1 MLLFSKPYLDEYK
14 NFVSTIKDPLERLDD
29 IEVYL
34 DDFERGFDQIYGNH
48 AIGRISN
55 KEYKILVKERD
66 SFFKWGNEEITSI
79 KAQYSDLIEER
90 SEKSWSG
97 HKRLKFPVVWNRK
110 SYNKIEPDI
119 RTAGLKGDWIAWL
132 LANFTEG
139 KDEYWTYDDRIINA
153 AQLDMYY
160 YLEFLDD
167 SFSVSYSCSKIS
179 NNFVTFLFNAQK
191 VLELKKE
198 VNTFGR
204 RRNYPSLE
212 KEPTELDKIIIR
224 TMKNRI
230 KINKDLNWH
239 NVLRDLKNNTYENK
253 TITIAP
259 IATMRDEM
267 KDAILLHE
275 KGLTEATQK
284 LLISTFQKKL
294 TTFRKLLLP
303 K

>member
-1 MLLFSKPYLDEYK
+1 MDA
-14 NFVSTIKDPLERLDD
+14 
-29 IEVYL
+29 
-34 DDFERGFDQIYGNH
+34 FESSFDQIEGNH
-48 AIGRISN
+48 EMGLISN

-79 KAQYSDLIEER
+79 KDLHSDLIEER

-97 HKRLKFPVVWNRK
+97 HKRLKFPVVWNRE

-139 KDEYWTYDDRIINA
+139 KDEYWTYEDRIINA
-153 AQLDMYY
+153 AQLDIYY
-160 YLEFLDD
+160 YLDFLDD

-191 VLELKKE
+191 LLELKKE
-198 VNTFGR
+198 VNTVGR
-204 RRNYPSLE
+204 RRKYPSLE
-212 KEPTELDKIIIR
+212 KEQTELDKIIIR

-230 KINKDLNWH
+230 TINKDLNWH
-239 NVLRDLKNNTYENK
+239 NVLRDLKNNTSENQ
-253 TITIAP
+253 TITITE

-267 KDAILLHE
+267 KDSILLHE
-275 KGLTEATQK
+275 EGMTEATQRF
-284 LLISTFQKKL
+284 LISTFQKKL

>member
-1 MLLFSKPYLDEYK
+1 MEYLDGYK
-14 NFVSTIKDPLERLDD
+14 DFISTIKDPLERLDD

-34 DDFERGFDQIYGNH
+34 DDFERGFDQIEGNH
-48 AIGRISN
+48 AMGLISN
-55 KEYKILVKERD
+55 KEYKSLVKERD
-66 SFFKWGNEEITSI
+66 GLFLWGNEEITSI
-79 KAQYSDLIEER
+79 KDLHSDLIEER

-119 RTAGLKGDWIAWL
+119 RTAGKKGEWIAWL

-139 KDEYWTYDDRIINA
+139 KDEYWTYEDRIINA

-160 YLEFLDD
+160 YLDFLDD

-198 VNTFGR
+198 VNTFGSR
-204 RRNYPSLE
+204 RKYPLLE
-212 KEPTELDKIIIR
+212 NEPTALDKIIYR

-230 KINKDLNWH
+230 KSNKDVNWH
-239 NVLRDLKNNTYENK
+239 NVLRDLKNNTSKNQ
-253 TITIAP
+253 TITIAK
-259 IATMRDEM
+259 IITMRDEER
-267 KDAILLHE
+267 KAILLHE
-275 KGLTEATQK
+275 EGMTEATQK
-284 LLISTFQKKL
+284 LLTTTFEKKL
-294 TTFRKLLLP
+294 TYYRKLLLP

>member
-1 MLLFSKPYLDEYK
+1 MKSLTDYKKFFSSIE
-14 NFVSTIKDPLERLDD
+14 DPLEQLDE
-29 IEVYL
+29 IEVLLEFLENPRGEIEANYDMGSISREAYETESQEL
-34 DDFERGFDQIYGNH
+34 DSYFNWGMPQISALKTEH
-48 AIGRISN
+48 ADIIN
-55 KEYKILVKERD
+55 KRAK
-66 SFFKWGNEEITSI
+66 
-79 KAQYSDLIEER
+79 KA
-90 SEKSWSG
+90 WSG
-97 HKRLKFPVVWNRK
+97 HERLQFPVVWNRE
-110 SYNKIEPDI
+110 SYNKIEPEI
-119 RTAGLKGDWIAWL
+119 RTAGRKGDWIEWL
-132 LANFTEG
+132 LANLTEG
-139 KDEYWTYDDRIINA
+139 KDEYWTYEDRILNA

-160 YLEFLDD
+160 YWDLLKD
-167 SFSVSYSCSKIS
+167 SWVSYSCSEIS

-239 NVLRDLKNNTYENK
+239 NVLRDLKNNTSENQ
-253 TITIAP
+253 TITITE
-259 IATMRDEM
+259 IATIHDEM
-267 KDAILLHE
+267 KGAILLHE
-275 KGLTEATQK
+275 EGLTEATQK

-294 TTFRKLLLP
+294 TYFRKLLLP

>member
-1 MLLFSKPYLDEYK
+1 MKSLTDYKKFFSSIE
-14 NFVSTIKDPLERLDD
+14 DPLEQLDE
-29 IEVYL
+29 IEVL
-34 DDFERGFDQIYGNH
+34 LEFLENPRGEIEANYD
-48 AIGRISN
+48 IGSISRE
-55 KEYKILVKERD
+55 EYETESQEMD
-66 SFFKWGNEEITSI
+66 SYFKWGMPQISSI
-79 KAQYSDLIEER
+79 KAQHSDLIVER
-90 SEKSWSG
+90 SKKSWSG
-97 HKRLKFPVVWNRK
+97 HKRLQFPVVWNRE
-110 SYNKIEPDI
+110 SYNKIEPEI
-119 RTAGLKGDWIAWL
+119 RTAGRKGDWIEWL
-132 LANFTEG
+132 LANLTEG
-139 KDEYWTYDDRIINA
+139 KDEYWTYEDRILNA

-160 YLEFLDD
+160 YWDLLKD
-167 SFSVSYSCSKIS
+167 SWVSYSCSKIS

>member
-1 MLLFSKPYLDEYK
+1 MKSLTDYKKFFSSIE
-14 NFVSTIKDPLERLDD
+14 DPLEQLDE
-29 IEVYL
+29 IEVL
-34 DDFERGFDQIYGNH
+34 LEFLENPRGEIEASYDMGS
-48 AIGRISN
+48 ISRE
-55 KEYKILVKERD
+55 EYETESQEMD
-66 SFFKWGNEEITSI
+66 SYFKWGMPQISSI
-79 KAQYSDLIEER
+79 KAQHSDLIVER
-90 SEKSWSG
+90 SKKSWSG
-97 HKRLKFPVVWNRK
+97 HKRLQFPVVWNRE
-110 SYNKIEPDI
+110 SYNKIEPEI
-119 RTAGLKGDWIAWL
+119 RTAGRKGDWIAWL
-132 LANFTEG
+132 LANLTEG
-139 KDEYWTYDDRIINA
+139 KDEYWTYEDRILNA

-160 YLEFLDD
+160 YLDFLED
-167 SFSVSYSCSKIS
+167 SYSVSYSCSKIS

-239 NVLRDLKNNTYENK
+239 NVLRDLKNNTYENQ

-267 KDAILLHE
+267 KDAILLYE
-275 KGLTEATQK
+275 EGLTEATQK

-294 TTFRKLLLP
+294 TYFRKLLLP

>member
-1 MLLFSKPYLDEYK
+1 MQSLDEYK
-14 NFVSTIKDPLERLDD
+14 NFVSTIKDPLERLDE
-29 IEVYL
+29 IEVL
-34 DDFERGFDQIYGNH
+34 LEFLENPRGEIEANYDMGS
-48 AIGRISN
+48 ISRE
-55 KEYKILVKERD
+55 EYETESQEMD
-66 SFFKWGNEEITSI
+66 SYFKWGMPQISALKTEHADIINKRAK
-79 KAQYSDLIEER
+79 KA
-90 SEKSWSG
+90 WSG
-97 HKRLKFPVVWNRK
+97 HERLKFPVVWNRE
-110 SYNKIEPDI
+110 SYNKIEPEI
-119 RTAGLKGDWIAWL
+119 RTAGSKGDWIEWL
-132 LANFTEG
+132 LANLTEG
-139 KDEYWTYDDRIINA
+139 KDEYWTYEDRILNA
-153 AQLDMYY
+153 AQLNMYY

-239 NVLRDLKNNTYENK
+239 NVLRDLKNNTSENQ

-275 KGLTEATQK
+275 EGMTEATQK
-284 LLISTFQKKL
+284 LLTTTFEKKL
-294 TTFRKLLLP
+294 TYFRKLLLP

>member
-1 MLLFSKPYLDEYK
+1 MKYLCDYK

-34 DDFERGFDQIYGNH
+34 DDFEGGFDQIEGNH
-48 AIGRISN
+48 EMGLISN
-55 KEYKILVKERD
+55 KEYKSLVKERD
-66 SFFKWGNEEITSI
+66 GLFLWGNEEITSI
-79 KAQYSDLIEER
+79 KDLHSDLIEER

-110 SYNKIEPDI
+110 SYNKIEPEI
-119 RTAGLKGDWIAWL
+119 RTAGKKGEWIAWL

-139 KDEYWTYDDRIINA
+139 KDEYWTYEDRIINA
-153 AQLDMYY
+153 AQLDIYY
-160 YLEFLDD
+160 YLDFLDD

-191 VLELKKE
+191 LLELKKE
-198 VNTFGR
+198 VNMVGR
-204 RRNYPSLE
+204 RRRYQSLE

-230 KINKDLNWH
+230 KSKKDLNWH
-239 NVLRDLKNNTYENK
+239 NVLRDLKNNTYENQ

-259 IATMRDEM
+259 IAKMSDEM

-275 KGLTEATQK
+275 EGMTEATQK

-294 TTFRKLLLP
+294 TSFRKLLLR

>member
-1 MLLFSKPYLDEYK
+1 MESLTDYKKFFSSIE
-14 NFVSTIKDPLERLDD
+14 DPLEQLDE
-29 IEVYL
+29 IEVL
-34 DDFERGFDQIYGNH
+34 LEFLENPRGEIEANYDMGS
-48 AIGRISN
+48 ISRE
-55 KEYKILVKERD
+55 EYETESQEMD
-66 SFFKWGNEEITSI
+66 SYFKWGMPQISALKTEHADIINKRAK
-79 KAQYSDLIEER
+79 KA
-90 SEKSWSG
+90 WSG
-97 HKRLKFPVVWNRK
+97 HERLKFPVVWNRE
-110 SYNKIEPDI
+110 SYNKIEPEI
-119 RTAGLKGDWIAWL
+119 RTAGSKGDWIEWL
-132 LANFTEG
+132 LANLTEG
-139 KDEYWTYDDRIINA
+139 KDEYWTYEDRIINA

-267 KDAILLHE
+267 KDAILLYE
-275 KGLTEATQK
+275 EGLTEATQM

-294 TTFRKLLLP
+294 TYFRKLLLP

>member
-1 MLLFSKPYLDEYK
+1 MQSLDEYK
-14 NFVSTIKDPLERLDD
+14 NFVSTIKDPLERLDEIEAFLEFLENPRTEIEGHYDMGSISREAYETESQELDSYFNWGMPQISALKTEHAD
-29 IEVYL
+29 I
-34 DDFERGFDQIYGNH
+34 I
-48 AIGRISN
+48 N
-55 KEYKILVKERD
+55 KRAK
-66 SFFKWGNEEITSI
+66 
-79 KAQYSDLIEER
+79 KA
-90 SEKSWSG
+90 WSG
-97 HKRLKFPVVWNRK
+97 HERLKFPVVWNRE
-110 SYNKIEPDI
+110 SYNKIEPEI
-119 RTAGLKGDWIAWL
+119 RTAGRKGDWIAWL
-132 LANFTEG
+132 LANLTEG
-139 KDEYWTYDDRIINA
+139 KDEYWTYEDRILNA

-160 YLEFLDD
+160 YLDFLED
-167 SFSVSYSCSKIS
+167 SYSVSYSCSKIS

-294 TTFRKLLLP
+294 TYFRKLLLP

>member
-1 MLLFSKPYLDEYK
+1 MEHLDGYK
-14 NFVSTIKDPLERLDD
+14 NFVSTIKDPLEKLDD
-29 IEVYL
+29 IETYM
-34 DDFERGFDQIYGNH
+34 DAFESSFDQIEGNH
-48 AIGRISN
+48 EMGLISN

-66 SFFKWGNEEITSI
+66 IFFKWGNEEITSI
-79 KAQYSDLIEER
+79 KDLHSDLIEER

-97 HKRLKFPVVWNRK
+97 HKRLPFPVVWNRK

-139 KDEYWTYDDRIINA
+139 KDEYWTYEDRIINA
-153 AQLDMYY
+153 AQLDIYY
-160 YLEFLDD
+160 YLDFLDD

-191 VLELKKE
+191 LLELKKE
-198 VNTFGR
+198 VNMVGR
-204 RRNYPSLE
+204 RRKYSSLE
-212 KEPTELDKIIIR
+212 KEPTALDKIIIR

-230 KINKDLNWH
+230 NSKKDLNWN
-239 NVLRDLKNNTYENK
+239 NVLRELKNNTYENQ
-253 TITIAP
+253 TITITQ
-259 IATMRDEM
+259 IVTMRDEM

-275 KGLTEATQK
+275 EGMTEATQK

-294 TTFRKLLLP
+294 TPFRKLLLP

>member
-1 MLLFSKPYLDEYK
+1 MEHLDGYK

-34 DDFERGFDQIYGNH
+34 DDFESSFDQIEGNH
-48 AIGRISN
+48 EMGLISN

-66 SFFKWGNEEITSI
+66 IFFKWGNDEITSI
-79 KAQYSDLIEER
+79 KATYSDLIEER
-90 SEKSWSG
+90 SKKAWSG
-97 HKRLKFPVVWNRK
+97 HKRLPFPVVWNRK

-139 KDEYWTYDDRIINA
+139 KDEYWTYEDRIINA
-153 AQLDMYY
+153 AQLDIYY
-160 YLEFLDD
+160 YLDFLDD

-179 NNFVTFLFNAQK
+179 NNFVTFLFNSQK
-191 VLELKKE
+191 LLELKKE

-239 NVLRDLKNNTYENK
+239 NVLRDLKNNTYENQ

-275 KGLTEATQK
+275 EGMTEATQK

-294 TTFRKLLLP
+294 TPFRKLLLP

>member
-1 MLLFSKPYLDEYK
+1 MEYLDGYK

-97 HKRLKFPVVWNRK
+97 HKRLKFPVVWNRG
-110 SYNKIEPDI
+110 SYNKIEPEI

>member
-1 MLLFSKPYLDEYK
+1 MQSLDEYK
-14 NFVSTIKDPLERLDD
+14 NFVSTIKDPLERLDEIEALLEFLENPRTEIEGHYDMGSISREAYQTESQELDSYFNWGMPQISALKTEHAD
-29 IEVYL
+29 I
-34 DDFERGFDQIYGNH
+34 I
-48 AIGRISN
+48 N
-55 KEYKILVKERD
+55 KRAK
-66 SFFKWGNEEITSI
+66 
-79 KAQYSDLIEER
+79 KA
-90 SEKSWSG
+90 WSG
-97 HKRLKFPVVWNRK
+97 HERLQFPVVWNRE
-110 SYNKIEPDI
+110 SYNKIEPEI
-119 RTAGLKGDWIAWL
+119 RTAGRKGDWIEWL

-139 KDEYWTYDDRIINA
+139 KDEYWTYEDRIINA

-239 NVLRDLKNNTYENK
+239 NVLRDLKNNTYENQ

-294 TTFRKLLLP
+294 TYFRKLLLP

>member
-1 MLLFSKPYLDEYK
+1 MQSLDEYK
-14 NFVSTIKDPLERLDD
+14 NFVSTIKDPLERLDE
-29 IEVYL
+29 IEVL
-34 DDFERGFDQIYGNH
+34 LEDLENPLTQIQGHYDMGS
-48 AIGRISN
+48 ISSE
-55 KEYKILVKERD
+55 EYETESQKID
-66 SFFKWGNEEITSI
+66 SYFKWGNEQISSI
-79 KAQYSDLIEER
+79 KAQHSDLIDER
-90 SEKSWSG
+90 SKKSWSG
-97 HKRLKFPVVWNRK
+97 HNRLKFPVVWNRD
-110 SYNKIEPDI
+110 SYNKIEPEI
-119 RTAGLKGDWIAWL
+119 RTAGRKGDWIEWL
-132 LANFTEG
+132 LANLTEG
-139 KDEYWTYDDRIINA
+139 KDEFWTYEDRIINA

-239 NVLRDLKNNTYENK
+239 NVLRDLKNNTSENQ
-253 TITIAP
+253 TITITE
-259 IATMRDEM
+259 IATIHDEM
-267 KDAILLHE
+267 KETILLHE
-275 KGLTEATQK
+275 EGMTEATQK
-284 LLISTFQKKL
+284 LLTTTFEKNL
-294 TTFRKLLLP
+294 TYFRKLLLP